1 MSIKNSLQIPSI
13 RSPQIGR
20 VIGIG
25 ALFLGWQALSM
36 ATPSQIIPS
45 PATIAS
51 LIVTLFSEGILL
63 ANLLPTLYRT
73 ILAFI
78 GAMTV
83 GIGVGILLGIN
94 SLSRKWVIPYLLVG
108 LSISG
113 LSTGAVGILLFGY
126 SILSPIFANTVATF
140 PYIAVNVWKGV
151 ESLDTDLLDMSRSF
165 NVSTPRTILRLVLPH
180 TAPSLF
186 SAFRFGLASSWKI
199 VTVVEVFG
207 ASNGVGYKLIQNY
220 DVYNFQRAWAWGIIF
235 MIVVLLIEYVIIQPI
250 ERKAFEYRPEANL
263 SF

>member
-1 MSIKNSLQIPSI
+1 
-13 RSPQIGR
+13 
-20 VIGIG
+20 
-25 ALFLGWQALSM
+25 
-36 ATPSQIIPS
+36 
-45 PATIAS
+45 
-51 LIVTLFSEGILL
+51 LFSEGILL

-186 SAFRFGLASSWKI
+186 SAVEGGAVHHRTDRGHRPPAGLADGMTDWSCL
-199 VTVVEVFG
+199 VT
-207 ASNGVGYKLIQNY
+207 
-220 DVYNFQRAWAWGIIF
+220 R
-235 MIVVLLIEYVIIQPI
+235 
-250 ERKAFEYRPEANL
+250 
-263 SF
+263 